1 MKLAQ
6 LLLYVLEV
14 YKKVARQQTRE
25 QEGEREF
32 RNEFELTGWDDAFG
46 FGFGKENVI
55 INRTYLSVGCK

>member
-32 RNEFELTGWDDAFG
+32 GNEFELTG
-46 FGFGKENVI
+46 
-55 INRTYLSVGCK
+55 